1 MINTEYIKMGGKV
14 FEVVGIDG
22 AGRKVCTLT
31 GLKDIPEDKPLE
43 KPEATEEKPKRTR
56 TKKA

>member
-31 GLKDIPEDKPLE
+31 KLKDIPEDKPLE
-43 KPEATEEKPKRTR
+43 KPEEKPKRTR